1 MLDFASELAQLRRLR
16 DDALRNQRIER
27 QQQIDI

>member
-16 DDALRNQRIER
+16 DVALRNQRIER

>member
-16 DDALRNQRIER
+16 DVTLRNQRIER